1 MPNIV
6 RLATDIDQA
15 GPERRQL
22 RVGERIRA
30 IRSEQRLTLDETS
43 WRSGVSKS
51 ALSKIENDRSSPT
64 FEVLEHIAA
73 GLGVTLV
80 SLLSEPGPG
89 YVGRLTST
97 LAGQGTRT
105 EDANYVH
112 EYLCAGLKDR
122 RMVPF
127 VTTVKA
133 RSSHQFEK
141 PASHRGEEFIYVLD
155 GSVVFVSDAY
165 SEIRLSAG
173 DSLYFDSRL
182 GHLCYS
188 ATDRNATLLWVWCET
203 G

>member
-1 MPNIV
+1 MPSIV
-6 RLATDIDQA
+6 CLNADMIEA
-15 GPERRQL
+15 GPARRQL

-43 WRSGVSKS
+43 RRSGVSKS

-80 SLLSEPGPG
+80 SLLSQQGPG

-97 LAGQGTRT
+97 QAGQGKRT
-105 EDANYVH
+105 EDVNYAH
-112 EYLCAGLKDR
+112 EYLCIGLKAR

-127 VTTVKA
+127 ITTVKA

-141 PASHRGEEFIYVLD
+141 QASHKGEEFLYVL
-155 GSVVFVSDAY
+155 GGCIVFFSEAY
-165 SEIRLSAG
+165 SEIKLSAG

-188 ATDRNATLLWVWCET
+188 LGDCDATLLWVWCEIP
-203 G
+203 